1 MQTGL
6 RNLSAGFTLV
16 ASDELGRKRR
26 EKISDLWLVKDLSI
40 FMVGTITS
48 VAANIKLPHSAV
60 DSISIRNEQRGAV
73 ANQCH
78 ELIQGYEKQQTPK
91 WLCLALLVL
100 GFVWNLSLTFWCCTG
115 CQHCSTHSAQCSQVQ
130 TDWCY
135 NLGMGMLWTLQG
147 KHASAAALLTWI
159 FNCYAAVRKHT
170 VKRKGSACRQV
181 HWPSCT

>member
-1 MQTGL
+1 MELTGEQSLGSAFRLLIQTGL

-48 VAANIKLPHSAV
+48 VAANIELPHNAV

-91 WLCLALLVL
+91 WLCLGLLVL

-130 TDWCY
+130 TG
-135 NLGMGMLWTLQG
+135 LVLQSRHG
-147 KHASAAALLTWI
+147 
-159 FNCYAAVRKHT
+159 NAVDPAR
-170 VKRKGSACRQV
+170 
-181 HWPSCT
+181 